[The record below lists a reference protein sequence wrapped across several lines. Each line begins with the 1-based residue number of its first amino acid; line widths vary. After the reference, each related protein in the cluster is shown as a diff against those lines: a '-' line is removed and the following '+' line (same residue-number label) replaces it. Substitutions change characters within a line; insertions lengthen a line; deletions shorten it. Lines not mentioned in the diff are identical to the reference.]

1 MATCVLLAMLGMPL
15 FAGMQ
20 SDGGGKSEMLIWD
33 NRPASADKRGG
44 TKADACAASAVSASG
59 SSPGPGWRVAELNG
73 APGLY
78 RDGKPVPAMMFWQWE
93 PQEQD
98 TRDMSAAGMD
108 IFAMF
113 GSFPHYRN
121 PYWRKDGSFGMDYQ
135 DAHIDNLLSWAP
147 KASVLPRIFYTA
159 PDWWS
164 VANPGERH
172 VYATPRKGAPARE
185 SFASLK
191 CREELSPYYRRA
203 VRHLMD
209 RYGDHLMGIHVANG
223 PCGEHFSWDV
233 MLGGAARSGSSWG
246 DLSEPMRQAFVRYLR
261 RKYGNDVARLRDAF
275 KDPKAEFETVTL
287 PGKDERGK
295 TDGGWRDPAKGRR
308 VIDYLECCNEVTA
321 DMIDY
326 YCGIVKDES
335 KGALST
341 LAFYGYASDDEWVCE
356 NDHRGISKMYLSK
369 NLDMLSAPHTYRRR
383 RLGEDGASRQYLASA
398 ALHGK
403 FFIDE
408 GDDITHL
415 EKLKK
420 HPSSRYG
427 ASTME
432 ESLALLYREFGMTVT
447 HGTGLWYMDLTRGTF
462 RDTKIVDAVGRMRK
476 WAGVALRHD
485 RSHHSEVAVISQ
497 PQSGFYTGQ
506 GGGFVGTVTQQLY
519 VKQMGEFYR
528 AGAPF
533 DWYLAEDLDAV
544 AKGGAKVVAFLD
556 CQYLSDEQYALAL
569 KLKEQ
574 GRTLVFFHAPAYASQ
589 SSLSWDRVKRLTGGE
604 TYETL
609 KMKNAAELR
618 DIYKAA
624 GVHVYTDSDVVLSA
638 NSAWLMLHTREA
650 GDYSISLPRKMRKI
664 TEITTEKVV
673 AEDADRFVWKLPKH
687 ATAVFLLEGK

>member
-1 MATCVLLAMLGMPL
+1 MDPEEFHPFSGDAMNVPQVAL
-15 FAGMQ
+15 
-20 SDGGGKSEMLIWD
+20 
-33 NRPASADKRGG
+33 
-44 TKADACAASAVSASG
+44 CAVFSLSAVLVSDAE
-59 SSPGPGWRVAELNG
+59 WRVAELNG

-78 RDGKPVPAMMFWQWE
+78 HDGKPVAAMMFWQWE

-108 IFAMF
+108 LFAMF
-113 GSFPHYRN
+113 GSFPHYRH
-121 PYWRKDGSFGMDYQ
+121 PYWRNDGSFGMNYQ

-147 KASVLPRIFYTA
+147 KAAFLPRIFYIA

-172 VYATPRKGAPARE
+172 VFATPRKGAPARE

-191 CREELSPYYRRA
+191 CREELSPYYRKA
-203 VRHLMD
+203 VRHLID

-233 MLGGAARSGSSWG
+233 MLGGAGSSGSSWG

-261 RKYGNDVARLRDAF
+261 RKYGNDVARLRAAF
-275 KDPKAEFETVTL
+275 KDPKADFESVTL
-287 PGKDERGK
+287 PGKEERSK
-295 TDGGWRDPAKGRR
+295 TDCGWRDPAKGRR
-308 VIDYLECCNEVTA
+308 VLDYLECCNEVA
-321 DMIDY
+321 AEMIDH

-335 KGALST
+335 KGTLPT
-341 LAFYGYASDDEWVCE
+341 LAFYGYVADDEWVCE
-356 NDHRGISKMYLSK
+356 SDHRGISRMYRSK

-383 RLGEDGASRQYLASA
+383 RLGEDGMQRQYLASA

-408 GDDITHL
+408 GDDMTHL
-415 EKLKK
+415 EKRKK
-420 HPSSRYG
+420 HPDHRCTVN
-427 ASTME
+427 TME

-462 RDTKIVDAVGRMRK
+462 RDPQIVDAVGRMRK
-476 WAGVALRHD
+476 WAEVALRHD
-485 RSHHSEVAVISQ
+485 RAHHSEVVVISQ
-497 PQSGFYTGQ
+497 PQSGFYTGH
-506 GGGFVGTVTQQLY
+506 GGKFVGTVTQQLY

-544 AKGGAKVVAFLD
+544 VKGNAKVIAFLD
-556 CQYLSDEQYALAL
+556 CQYLSNEQYALAL

-574 GRTLVFFHAPAYASQ
+574 GRKLVFFHAPAYVSQ
-589 SSLSWDRVKRLTGGE
+589 TALSWERVKRLTGGE

-609 KMKNAAELR
+609 KMKSADELR
-618 DIYKAA
+618 TIYKEA
-624 GVHVYTDSDVVLSA
+624 GVHVYTDADVVLSA

-650 GDYSISLPRKMRKI
+650 GDYKIALPRTARKI
-664 TEITTEKVV
+664 TEITTEQTVI
-673 AEDADRFVWKLPKH
+673 ENADRFTWKLPKH
-687 ATAVFLLEGK
+687 ATAVFLLE